1 MENRMTRI
9 TVAALAVG
17 IASAILALG
26 DNSSLLPPP
35 DKPLS
40 SSKSQTL
47 MRRTGGFITRRYP
60 GASFVFA
67 DTRSDTLLPD
77 KLIGEIQEG
86 CQIPVERRKVSPDGR
101 QPIQIATELLSDPSA
116 VGGVVVI
123 YDGTAGQPVLTV
135 FPENR
140 ITLLNV
146 TPLRTDATP
155 EMFMARLTK
164 EMWRSISFTAGGTSA
179 NTPFCV
185 MQPILSPADLDKL
198 KCEMA
203 NPDVTGQIYNHARKF
218 GFGVIETSTYRAACK
233 AGWAPPPTNEFQKAI
248 WERVKAE
255 KERGPTNPI
264 TIPPPKK

>member
-1 MENRMTRI
+1 MNYLLAILIGIACIGQTLGDD
-9 TVAALAVG
+9 AALR
-17 IASAILALG
+17 
-26 DNSSLLPPP
+26 PPP

-40 SSKSQTL
+40 SSKSQIL
-47 MRRTGGFITRRYP
+47 MKRTGGFLTRRYP

-67 DTRSDTLLPD
+67 DARSDSRLPD

-86 CQIPVERRKVSPDGR
+86 CQIPVERRIIPLNGQ
-101 QPIQIATELLSDPSA
+101 QPIQIAAELLSNPSS
-116 VGGVVVI
+116 VGGVAVI

-146 TPLRTDATP
+146 TPLRTDVTP

-164 EMWRSISFTAGGTSA
+164 EMWRAISFTAGGTSA

-185 MQPILSPADLDKL
+185 MQPILSPGDLDKL

-203 NPDVTGQIYNHARKF
+203 SPDVTGQIYNHARKF
-218 GFGVIETSTYRAACK
+218 GFGIIETSTYRAACK
-233 AGWAPPPTNEFQKAI
+233 AGWAPAPTNEYQKAI
-248 WERVKAE
+248 WERIKAD

-264 TIPPPKK
+264 TIPPPKKK